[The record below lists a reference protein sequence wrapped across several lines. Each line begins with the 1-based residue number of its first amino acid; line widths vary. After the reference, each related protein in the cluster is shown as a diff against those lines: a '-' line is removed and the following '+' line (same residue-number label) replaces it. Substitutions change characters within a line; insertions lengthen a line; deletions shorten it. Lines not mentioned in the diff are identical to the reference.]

1 MIQYKFD
8 WYKPEA
14 TGLVEVNP
22 AYTSQ
27 ICHVCGS
34 INSVLTCDNREWV
47 CVNCQSVL
55 DRDINAA
62 INILNRWDDGDCLS
76 ARSQEST
83 TSISGGSSIENND
96 IASEKIY
103 MTVAFDEVDLKWL

>member
-1 MIQYKFD
+1 MYSKYDKTNHSVYKLT
-8 WYKPEA
+8 YH
-14 TGLVEVNP
+14 L
-22 AYTSQ
+22 
-27 ICHVCGS
+27 CGS

-76 ARSQEST
+76 SRS
-83 TSISGGSSIENND
+83 
-96 IASEKIY
+96 
-103 MTVAFDEVDLKWL
+103 